1 MFGNIGFGEMMFIL
15 VVLLLLFGAK
25 RLPEIG
31 GSLGKGIREF
41 KRSVNDIQGEL
52 TKTEPPQHMSQQPPV
67 ASTPVAP
74 RAQVTQPVQPMQV
87 QAPPRQPVSTDQQA

>member
-31 GSLGKGIREF
+31 SSLGKGIREF

-52 TKTEPPQHMSQQPPV
+52 TRPEDSHQMRQAPPPPPTAAAPLPPAAPVQQ
-67 ASTPVAP
+67 TPVATSTP
-74 RAQVTQPVQPMQV
+74 DHVSSDR
-87 QAPPRQPVSTDQQA
+87 QA

>member
-31 GSLGKGIREF
+31 SSLGKGIREF

-52 TKTEPPQHMSQQPPV
+52 TRPDDTHQVRQAPPPS
-67 ASTPVAP
+67 AAAP
-74 RAQVTQPVQPMQV
+74 LPPVQP
-87 QAPPRQPVSTDQQA
+87 PQQAQVPTPVDHVSSDRQA

>member
-31 GSLGKGIREF
+31 SSLGKGIREF

-52 TKTEPPQHMSQQPPV
+52 TRSDETHQMRQAPPPAAAAPLPP
-67 ASTPVAP
+67 A
-74 RAQVTQPVQPMQV
+74 QPVQQTQV
-87 QAPPRQPVSTDQQA
+87 PTAVDHVSSDRQA